1 MDRSASIEGQEVVTL
16 APGLDGR
23 LLTAEEVAERLQVT
37 VAWVHE
43 MARREEMPSLKL
55 GKFRRFSSEAIEDWL
70 REHQVGAYKRRAT

>member
-1 MDRSASIEGQEVVTL
+1 MDHSGSVEGQEVVTL
-16 APGLDGR
+16 SSGLDSR

-55 GKFRRFSSEAIEDWL
+55 GKFRRFSTEAIEDWL
-70 REHQVGAYKRRAT
+70 HEHQVGAYKRRAT

>member
-1 MDRSASIEGQEVVTL
+1 MDRSPSIEGQEFVTL
-16 APGLDGR
+16 SPGLDCR
-23 LLTAEEVAERLQVT
+23 LLTAEEVAERMQVT

-55 GKFRRFSSEAIEDWL
+55 GKFRRFSSEAIEEWL

>member
-1 MDRSASIEGQEVVTL
+1 VTL
-16 APGLDGR
+16 SPGLDRR